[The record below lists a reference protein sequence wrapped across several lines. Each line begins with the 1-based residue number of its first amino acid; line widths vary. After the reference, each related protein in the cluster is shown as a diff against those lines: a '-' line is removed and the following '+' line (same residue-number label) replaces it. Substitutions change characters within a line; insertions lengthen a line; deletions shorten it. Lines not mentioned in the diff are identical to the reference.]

1 VKAAVVGAITR
12 AFWGAQTAAFE
23 IALGQAGAGLGLG
36 CVGGRVASRINLA
49 GGPTRFTPVRLSGA
63 TVSSG
68 WGHVLSGHFGRA
80 GSANR
85 SVFTIGATDL
95 RTLLQSP
102 QVVGAPAI
110 LMPGGQFRRV
120 VDVGQVI
127 GTSALRNGGGPTSVL
142 EVYTDQ
148 AGNLITAF
156 PR

>member
-1 VKAAVVGAITR
+1 
-12 AFWGAQTAAFE
+12 
-23 IALGQAGAGLGLG
+23 
-36 CVGGRVASRINLA
+36 
-49 GGPTRFTPVRLSGA
+49 
-63 TVSSG
+63 
-68 WGHVLSGHFGRA
+68 VL
-80 GSANR
+80 
-85 SVFTIGATDL
+85 
-95 RTLLQSP
+95 
-102 QVVGAPAI
+102 GAPAI